1 MTPPKAAK
9 KAPTKKAAKKGA
21 PGKSKA
27 PAKASEK
34 AGAAVKSDRARR
46 DTAQVIDNTGP
57 VPIGANGLPMVQ
69 IQASA
74 SELIPTGEYA
84 NVVVGPVTVVKWIED
99 PGDDLA
105 DEVNDLC
112 ETIEA
117 DVISVQRT
125 LVLESLQDEV
135 GD

>member
-1 MTPPKAAK
+1 MPPKGKKAPAKKAAK
-9 KAPTKKAAKKGA
+9 KAPAGKA
-21 PGKSKA
+21 KA
-27 PAKASEK
+27 PAKSSAK
-34 AGAAVKSDRARR
+34 GAAVKSERARR
-46 DTAQVIDNTGP
+46 DTAEIIDNSGP
-57 VPIGANGLPMVQ
+57 VPIGANGLPMIQ
-69 IQASA
+69 IQVSA

-99 PGDDLA
+99 PGDGLA

-112 ETIEA
+112 EVIEA

-135 GD
+135 SD